1 MSVGVVWVSGFD
13 YIFQRL
19 IEEELTD
26 VGDVAT
32 REGTVGFLG
41 ATLVCD
47 DVNVGGTVGVVA
59 NKDGIEVSDAIRVNG
74 SNTAKESL
82 VLNWRL
88 EVKQDC
94 HHLKN
99 IPSSSHRHRYRCRK
113 RSLPNRH
120 R

>member
-1 MSVGVVWVSGFD
+1 MSIGAVWVSGFD

-19 IEEELTD
+19 IKEELTD

-32 REGTVGFLG
+32 REGTVGFLST
-41 ATLVCD
+41 TLVCD

-59 NKDGIEVSDAIRVNG
+59 NKDGIEVSDAVGVNG

-82 VLNWRL
+82 ILNLGL
-88 EVKQDC
+88 EVNQDC
-94 HHLKN
+94 HQLEN
-99 IPSSSHRHRYRCRK
+99 IPSSSHRHHYRYRK